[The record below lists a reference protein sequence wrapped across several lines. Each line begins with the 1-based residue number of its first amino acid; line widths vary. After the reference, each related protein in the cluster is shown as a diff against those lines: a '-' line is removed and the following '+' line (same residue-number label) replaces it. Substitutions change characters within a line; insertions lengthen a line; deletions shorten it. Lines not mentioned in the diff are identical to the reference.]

1 MTSFINDLGIVC
13 SLGCGQ
19 SELKRALKNPEQEYL
34 SVDSELHTSGKT
46 VYVGKV
52 HEALP
57 SLASFPSHY
66 QTRNNALAKLAYT
79 QIEKALVTLSQG
91 VEKKR
96 IGVVI
101 GTSTSGVAT
110 GEEAASY
117 FKEHGEFPEHYDYQ
131 CQELVAPA
139 HFIADLAGA
148 LGPVYAISTAC
159 SSSAKAMMTA
169 HMLLDSD
176 LVDIIICGGV
186 DSLCRLTVNGFDALE
201 SVSASLCEPF
211 AEDRDGI
218 NIGEAAALFIM
229 SKKTSKVALL
239 GAGESSDAYHIS
251 APDPRGSGAISAMQQ
266 ALVMAGCQASDID
279 YVNLHG
285 TGTVKNDDMESK
297 AVFDV
302 FADKVNT
309 SSTKRF
315 TGHTLGAAGALEA
328 GLCWLLLDDPQT
340 PLPIHKMTKPRDMSL
355 PQISL
360 VEAAHYIQPKL
371 CLSNS
376 FAFGGNNISLILG
389 TYNEKE

>member
-19 SELKRALKNPEQEYL
+19 SEIKQSLKNPEQEYL
-34 SVDSELHTSGKT
+34 SLDSELHTSGRP

-52 HEALP
+52 RGKLP
-57 SLASFPSHY
+57 SLAPFPSHY
-66 QTRNNALAKLAYT
+66 QTRNNALAKLAYS
-79 QIEKALVTLSQG
+79 QIESAFLTLSQG

-96 IGVVI
+96 IAVVI

-110 GEEAASY
+110 GEEAALH
-117 FKEHGEFPEHYDYQ
+117 FKVQGGFPKEYDYQ

-139 HFIADLAGA
+139 QFIADLAGA

-176 LVDIIICGGV
+176 LADIVICGGV

-211 AEDRDGI
+211 AQERDGI

-229 SKKTSKVALL
+229 SNQVSKIALF
-239 GAGESSDAYHIS
+239 GVGESSDAYHIS
-251 APDPRGSGAISAMQQ
+251 APDPSGAGAISAMQQ
-266 ALVMAGCQASDID
+266 ALEMAGCDVSDID

-285 TGTVKNDDMESK
+285 TGTVKNDEMESK

-302 FADKVNT
+302 FADNVNA

-328 GLCWLLLDDPQT
+328 GLCWLLLDDHQT
-340 PLPIHKMTKPRDMSL
+340 PLPMHKMTKPRDMSL

-360 VEAAHYIQPKL
+360 VNATNYTKPKL

-389 TYNEKE
+389 TRNEEE

>member
-19 SELKRALKNPEQEYL
+19 SEIKQALSNPEQEYL
-34 SVDSELHTSGKT
+34 SLDSALHTSGKP

-52 HEALP
+52 SEELP
-57 SLASFPSHY
+57 TLASFPSHY

-79 QIEKALVTLSQG
+79 QIENTFMMLTQG

-96 IGVVI
+96 IAVVI
-101 GTSTSGVAT
+101 GTSTSGVAS
-110 GEEAASY
+110 GEEAASH
-117 FKEHGEFPEHYDYQ
+117 FKEQGKFPEQYDYQ

-169 HMLLDSD
+169 HMLLDSG
-176 LVDIIICGGV
+176 VADIVICGGV

-211 AEDRDGI
+211 AGERDGI

-229 SKKTSKVALL
+229 SKQTSKIALL

-251 APDPRGSGAISAMQQ
+251 APDPSGAGAISAMQQ
-266 ALVMAGCQASDID
+266 AIEMAQCRASDID

-285 TGTVKNDDMESK
+285 TGTVKNDEMESK
-297 AVFDV
+297 AVFDM
-302 FADKVNT
+302 FANKVST

-340 PLPIHKMTKPRDMSL
+340 PLPLHKMTKPRDMNL

-360 VEAAHYIQPKL
+360 VEATHYTQPKL

-389 TYNEKE
+389 VYNEKE